1 MKKILAIMLAAMLLL
16 SCAAIAEDTIKIGVF
31 EPLTGSYAGGGAMEV
46 EGIELAHEMYPEV
59 LGKQIEL
66 VKADSKSD
74 KVEASMAAQ
83 SLVDAG
89 VVAVLGSYSSGLTWR
104 APTCS
109 PRRRFPR

>member
-1 MKKILAIMLAAMLLL
+1 
-16 SCAAIAEDTIKIGVF
+16 
-31 EPLTGSYAGGGAMEV
+31 MEV
-46 EGIELAHEMYPEV
+46 EGYELAQEMFPEV
-59 LGKQIEL
+59 LGSRIEL
-66 VKADSKSD
+66 VKADNKSD